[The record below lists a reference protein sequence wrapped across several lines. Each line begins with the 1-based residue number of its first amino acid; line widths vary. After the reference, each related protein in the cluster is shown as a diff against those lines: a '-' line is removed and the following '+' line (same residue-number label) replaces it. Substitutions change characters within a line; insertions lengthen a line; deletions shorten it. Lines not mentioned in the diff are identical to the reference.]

1 MVSPAI
7 VKTYLLIIMGKIKP
21 KFQPGDK
28 VKYIGATKEQTRWGG
43 CSDPTKLKEGKTYTI
58 TNVSFH
64 SWHTKI
70 ELEGRDGQF
79 NSVCFEL
86 LEETL

>member
-1 MVSPAI
+1 
-7 VKTYLLIIMGKIKP
+7 MGKIKP
-21 KFQPGDK
+21 KFQIGDK
-28 VKYIGATKEQTRWGG
+28 VKYIGGTKEQSRWGG
-43 CSDPTKLKEGKTYTI
+43 CSDTSKLKEGKTYTI

-70 ELEGRDGQF
+70 ELDGREGKF